1 MIEQI
6 KQKLEQHHQ
15 LYRFPVKG
23 ELWEDIF
30 DQVINGNN
38 GDWNMGG
45 HDVGTD
51 VVSHSDGLRYQNKA
65 GVIDIEKGTLVW
77 SGHRT
82 TKHKTLNEKVEFI
95 SENHCDKYIMLARN
109 KKEWDNG
116 IRRYY
121 LLSFDSDLIDYNQLN
136 WEESLSPKNN
146 TISGWVGKNE
156 NLNYSAKIV
165 KSMSDQLWTEARIDY
180 LGDVTPITIV

>member
-6 KQKLEQHHQ
+6 KEKLEQHHR

-30 DQVINGNN
+30 DQVINGEN

-51 VVSHSDGLRYQNKA
+51 VVSYSDGVRYQNKA
-65 GVIDIEKGTLVW
+65 GVIDIEKGTLIW

-82 TKHKTLNEKVEFI
+82 TKHKTLNEKIEFI
-95 SENHCDKYIMLARN
+95 SDNHCDKYIMLARN
-109 KKEWDNG
+109 KKEWENG

-121 LLSFDSDLIDYNQLN
+121 LLTFDSKLIDYTKLN
-136 WEESLSPKNN
+136 WQESVSPKNN
-146 TISGWVGKNE
+146 SVSGWVGSGE

-165 KSMSDQLWTEARIDY
+165 KSMSDQLWTEAKIDY
-180 LGDVTPITIV
+180 LGDVTPITIS